1 MSTEPEQTQDDF
13 QKELIELF
21 GQEAQEWLLQIHAAL
36 TELGNQP
43 DSDRH
48 AQLVDAVVRGVT
60 SLGGSAA
67 TVSLPEVELATF
79 ALLPFIETIKDRTT
93 ATKEDFSTIREH
105 FRGVITS
112 VKRATGI
119 TLDIEPLPEA
129 SPSHEPAL
137 DFLTLLN
144 AIRMLQEDEAAKGG
158 AQRSLIPQVLQRL
171 EHEARQGADQ
181 IEATAFRELLRT
193 IQSTDAQ
200 CLGSLRQDL
209 PSIAL
214 HLSRLRAEGR
224 AILEAGTM
232 LDASMQTIEHLQ
244 ENAKQANATLL
255 VTFLTG
261 LHNFFSLV
269 AQRRIEIA
277 THRIQSVEARILAV
291 AGMVEEWIAD
301 GEKQLDVMSRLVPA
315 A

>member
-1 MSTEPEQTQDDF
+1 MSTESEQTQDDF

-43 DSDRH
+43 DADRH
-48 AQLVDAVVRGVT
+48 VQLVDAVVRGVT

-67 TVSLPEVELATF
+67 TVSLPEVERATF

-93 ATKEDFSTIREH
+93 ATKQDFSTIREH
-105 FRGVITS
+105 FRAVITS
-112 VKRATGI
+112 VRTATGI
-119 TLDIEPLPEA
+119 ALDIELSEAPPSPE
-129 SPSHEPAL
+129 PTL

-144 AIRMLQEDEAAKGG
+144 ALRMLQEDQATKEGTA
-158 AQRSLIPQVLQRL
+158 RSLIPQVLQRL
-171 EHEARQGADQ
+171 EHEARQGAGQ
-181 IEATAFRELLRT
+181 IQATAFHELLRAV
-193 IQSTDAQ
+193 QSTDAQ

-209 PSIAL
+209 PGIAL

-224 AILEAGTM
+224 EILETGTVFN
-232 LDASMQTIEHLQ
+232 ASMQTIEHLQ
-244 ENAKQANATLL
+244 EIAKQTNATPL

-261 LHNFFSLV
+261 LHNFFSLIV
-269 AQRRIEIA
+269 QRRIEIA
-277 THRIQSVEARILAV
+277 AHRIQSVEARILTV
-291 AGMVEEWIAD
+291 AGMVEGWIAD
-301 GEKQLDVMSRLVPA
+301 GEKELDVMSRLVPA

>member
-48 AQLVDAVVRGVT
+48 AQLLDAVVRGVT

-67 TVSLPEVELATF
+67 TVSLPEVERATF

-93 ATKEDFSTIREH
+93 ATKQDFHTIREH
-105 FRGVITS
+105 FRAVITS
-112 VKRATGI
+112 VRTATGI

-129 SPSHEPAL
+129 PPSPEPAL

-144 AIRMLQEDEAAKGG
+144 ALRMLQEDQATKGDTP
-158 AQRSLIPQVLQRL
+158 RSLIPQVLQRL
-171 EHEARQGADQ
+171 EHEARQGAGQ
-181 IEATAFRELLRT
+181 IQATAFHELLRA

-209 PSIAL
+209 PGIAL

-224 AILEAGTM
+224 AILETGTV
-232 LDASMQTIEHLQ
+232 LNASMQTIEHLQ
-244 ENAKQANATLL
+244 EIAKQTNATPL

-261 LHNFFSLV
+261 LHNFFSLIV
-269 AQRRIEIA
+269 QRRIEIA
-277 THRIQSVEARILAV
+277 AHRIQSVEARILTV

-301 GEKQLDVMSRLVPA
+301 GEKELDVMSRLVPTA
-315 A
+315 